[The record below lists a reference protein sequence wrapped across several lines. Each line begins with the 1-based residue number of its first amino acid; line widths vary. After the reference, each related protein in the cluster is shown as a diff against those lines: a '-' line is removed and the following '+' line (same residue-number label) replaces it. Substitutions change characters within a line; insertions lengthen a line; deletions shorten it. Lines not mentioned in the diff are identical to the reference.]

1 MIPAILDILED
12 HFARTGEWY
21 ALEFV
26 MSAKIALG
34 ISLHREGWL

>member
-1 MIPAILDILED
+1 MIPVTLNILED

-34 ISLHREGWL
+34 GGLHREGWL